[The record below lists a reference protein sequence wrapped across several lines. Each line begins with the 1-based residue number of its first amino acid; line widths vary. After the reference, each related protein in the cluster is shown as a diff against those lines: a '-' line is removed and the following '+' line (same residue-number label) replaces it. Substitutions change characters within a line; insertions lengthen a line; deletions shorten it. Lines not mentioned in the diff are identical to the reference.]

1 MNTVVLLFAA
11 ILGTLG
17 FALLFGLEK
26 RLLGFAAFG
35 GALTWGIYLAAVCLP
50 WNGVFIPC
58 FIAAVAAAGYSQ
70 ISAYFLKIPTVVLLA
85 PSVLPIVP
93 GADLYYTFLF
103 LYRKEWNLFL
113 SRGKDTLLSV
123 FAISMGMTLVYFIKT
138 VYYRIKKVE

>member
-1 MNTVVLLFAA
+1 MNTVISIVAA
-11 ILGTLG
+11 TLGTLG

-35 GALTWGIYLAAVCLP
+35 GALTWGIYLAAGCLP
-50 WNGVFIPC
+50 EKGVFIPC
-58 FIAAVAAAGYSQ
+58 FIAAVTAAGYSQ
-70 ISAYFLKIPTVVLLA
+70 ISAYFIKIPTVILLA

-103 LYRKEWNLFL
+103 LYRKEWDLFL
-113 SRGKDTLLSV
+113 SHGKDTLLSV

-138 VYYRIKKVE
+138 VYYRIKKAE